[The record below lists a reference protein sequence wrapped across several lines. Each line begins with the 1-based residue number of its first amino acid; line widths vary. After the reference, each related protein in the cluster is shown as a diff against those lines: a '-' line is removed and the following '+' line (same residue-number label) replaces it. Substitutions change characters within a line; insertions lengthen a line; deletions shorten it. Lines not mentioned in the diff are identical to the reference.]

1 MERETLNGRQLRA
14 QLESYRA
21 AIAQSEE
28 CAEQLRRELG
38 DERRRTEQFSAQI
51 SNGSLVPY
59 EAYEEMSS
67 DFAQQTQLLR
77 DEVAQLQ

>member
-1 MERETLNGRQLRA
+1 
-14 QLESYRA
+14 
-21 AIAQSEE
+21 
-28 CAEQLRRELG
+28 LG